1 MADFKYNQTIE
12 YTDGTRDLNFEA
24 ARRWAQSNGTTFEE
38 DIDARVTVS
47 GVLKRYFVIGSE
59 PEKPA
64 PIEPTPVPE
73 PTQEGKEQAVRN
85 ERNLRLAYT
94 DWTQLPDAPLTAEQ
108 KAAYAEYR
116 QALRDVPAQDGF
128 PENVDWPMTFE
139 EWNELT
145 GISGELEQIVT
156 SED

>member
-1 MADFKYNQTIE
+1 MTEFNYNQTIE

-24 ARRWAQSNGTTFEE
+24 ARKWARENGTTFEE
-38 DIDARVTVS
+38 DITARVNVD

-64 PIEPTPVPE
+64 PIEPPPVPE
-73 PTQEGKEQAVRN
+73 PTQEEKEQAVRN

-128 PENVDWPMTFE
+128 PENVAWPMSFE
-139 EWNELT
+139 EWKAQNET
-145 GISGELEQIVT
+145 KDKMEGGE
-156 SED
+156 

>member
-1 MADFKYNQTIE
+1 MENFNYNQTIE
-12 YTDGTRDLNFEA
+12 YIDGTRDLNFEA

-47 GVLKRYFVIGSE
+47 GVLKRYFVIGLE

-64 PIEPTPVPE
+64 PIEPPPVPE
-73 PTQEGKEQAVRN
+73 PTQEEKEQAVRN

-94 DWTQLPDAPLTAEQ
+94 DWTQLPDAPLTEEQ

-116 QALRDVPAQDGF
+116 QALRDVPAQEEF
-128 PENVDWPMTFE
+128 PKNVTWPKMFE
-139 EWNELT
+139 EQNELT
-145 GISGELEQIVT
+145 EISGELEQIVT
-156 SED
+156 SGD